1 MQFLYLVQGI
11 SRMIRWSI
19 ASLLVALLA
28 LLGLS
33 VIAADDTPS
42 AVQPPVTPV
51 KVVIMTE
58 YGATEA
64 PNFAG
69 RTEAGDSAALAF
81 RVAGQLRALKVQMGQ
96 NVRAGEVLAELDP
109 TDYALNLQA
118 REAEFELA
126 RLGAQRASTLFAK
139 KLISEDEFDTARTL
153 LTTSRA
159 RLEQATE
166 RLSYCKLLAPFDG
179 SVAFTYAMPSEVVAA
194 NQPVLNLQDFSEL
207 DIRFNLPPQYQPLIA
222 GADRAVFHIVFDLFP
237 DLQLPAR
244 YKEVSLQPDLDTNSY
259 PVTLRIETPDGF
271 SPRPG
276 MSVRVV
282 LGHPSLMTG
291 TWVLPEDA
299 LFDRSGNTAHVWRID
314 ESTMTI
320 HRTSIAI
327 SDTLAVLDGL
337 SPGDRIIAAGVDR
350 LTEGQKV
357 RVWRRE
363 GGL

>member
-1 MQFLYLVQGI
+1 
-11 SRMIRWSI
+11 MIRSSI
-19 ASLLVALLA
+19 ASSFMALLA
-28 LLGLS
+28 LSGFS
-33 VIAADDTPS
+33 AFAADDTAS
-42 AVQPPVTPV
+42 LLQARVTPV
-51 KVVIMTE
+51 KVVTMTE

-81 RVAGQLRALKVQMGQ
+81 RVAGQLQALKVQMGQ
-96 NVRAGEVLAELDP
+96 SVQAGDVLAELDP
-109 TDYALNLQA
+109 TDYALKVQA

-126 RLGAQRASTLFAK
+126 RLGERRASTLFAK

-159 RLEQATE
+159 KLEQATE
-166 RLSYCKLLAPFDG
+166 RLSYCRLLAPFDG
-179 SVAFTYAMPSEVVAA
+179 SVAFTYAMPSEVLAA

-207 DIRFNLPPQYQPLIA
+207 DIRFNLPPQYQSLIS
-222 GADRAVFHIVFDLFP
+222 GADRAVFHVVFDLFP
-237 DLQLPAR
+237 DVQIPAR

-259 PVTLRIETPDGF
+259 PVTLRIETPNDF

-282 LGHPSLMTG
+282 LRHPSLMTG
-291 TWVLPEDA
+291 TWILPVEA
-299 LFDRSGNTAHVWRID
+299 LFDRSGDTAYVWRIE

-320 HRTSIAI
+320 HRTRI
-327 SDTLAVLDGL
+327 SVSDSLAVLEGL
-337 SPGDRIIAAGVDR
+337 NPGDRIIAAGVDR
-350 LTEGQKV
+350 LVEGQRV
-357 RVWRRE
+357 RIWLRE